1 MKIKKINVY
10 QVDLPLVEKKYK
22 WSGGKY
28 VETFD
33 STIVEIETDNGI
45 IGYGECCPLGP
56 VYLPSYALGVRSGI
70 KEIGPKLINE
80 NPLESEK
87 LNLIMDKYLK
97 GHPYVKSAIDIACW
111 DIKGKILNMSL
122 CEIFGGRFGD
132 DLILYRAISQ
142 MDPDEMA
149 NNVKKYKKMG
159 YTKFQLKVGGNANED
174 IERIKLVSNILD
186 EKDTLIADANTGWLM
201 HDAMRVVKSVE
212 NLNVYIEQPCL
223 SYQECK
229 AIRKSTSNPFI
240 LDENIN
246 DINILIRGYMENAM
260 DVVNIK
266 ISKFGGLTKSILAR
280 NLCVKLGIAMTIED
294 TWGGDVITSA
304 IAHLAQSTPQNYLF
318 STTDFNSYVT
328 TSTANGA
335 PTRKNGKMKASKK
348 PGLGIEIKKDVLGKS
363 LFEIE

>member
-149 NNVKKYKKMG
+149 NNVKKYNKMG
-159 YTKFQLKVGGNANED
+159 YTKFQLKVGANANED

-212 NLNVYIEQPCL
+212 NLDVYIEQPCL

-280 NLCVKLGIAMTIED
+280 NLCVKLGITMTIED

>member
-1 MKIKKINVY
+1 
-10 QVDLPLVEKKYK
+10 
-22 WSGGKY
+22 
-28 VETFD
+28 
-33 STIVEIETDNGI
+33 
-45 IGYGECCPLGP
+45 
-56 VYLPSYALGVRSGI
+56 
-70 KEIGPKLINE
+70 
-80 NPLESEK
+80 
-87 LNLIMDKYLK
+87 
-97 GHPYVKSAIDIACW
+97 
-111 DIKGKILNMSL
+111 
-122 CEIFGGRFGD
+122 
-132 DLILYRAISQ
+132 
-142 MDPDEMA
+142 
-149 NNVKKYKKMG
+149 
-159 YTKFQLKVGGNANED
+159 
-174 IERIKLVSNILD
+174 
-186 EKDTLIADANTGWLM
+186 M

-318 STTDFNSYVT
+318 SSTDFNSYVT